1 MQGPP
6 FLFDRERVTAIFYK
20 MVNPAR
26 ILSSIS
32 SCVLGAAC
40 VFAVLPALG
49 QVPAQVPSQIPAPEK
64 PAQPAP
70 QVQAPPTLDVLYERL
85 KTAGSPQSA
94 EVVVRQIARRWGR
107 SGSETSD
114 LLMARARQALAARNA
129 ALAIELTDR
138 IIVLQPAWAEGW
150 HVRGLAFFLL
160 QDDGRAL
167 VDFSETL
174 RREPNH
180 FMALGMAAAALQ
192 RQGDEKR
199 ALSAFRA
206 VQELHP
212 FFTGVK
218 DVIEKLKL
226 SVDGR
231 DA

>member
-1 MQGPP
+1 MREPL
-6 FLFDRERVTAIFYK
+6 FLFDREQVQAIFPC
-20 MVNPAR
+20 MVKTKRTLLR
-26 ILSSIS
+26 IAA
-32 SCVLGAAC
+32 AAC
-40 VFAVLPALG
+40 AFSALPAY
-49 QVPAQVPSQIPAPEK
+49 AQGSAQIPAVPEK
-64 PAQPAP
+64 PVQTAP

-85 KTAGSPQSA
+85 KEAGSAQSA
-94 EVVVRQIARRWGR
+94 EVIVRQIARRWGR

-138 IIVLQPAWAEGW
+138 IIALQPTWAEGW

-167 VDFSETL
+167 VDFSQTL

-212 FFTGVK
+212 FFSGVK
-218 DVIEKLKL
+218 DAIEKLRL

>member
-1 MQGPP
+1 
-6 FLFDRERVTAIFYK
+6 
-20 MVNPAR
+20 MVISTR
-26 ILSSIS
+26 ILSF
-32 SCVLGAAC
+32 VLLVAC
-40 VFAVLPALG
+40 TFSGLPAFA
-49 QVPAQVPSQIPAPEK
+49 QVPAPDKPSQPPPSDQVPLP
-64 PAQPAP
+64 
-70 QVQAPPTLDVLYERL
+70 QAPPTLDVLYERL
-85 KTAGSPQSA
+85 KAAGSTQSA
-94 EVVVRQIARRWGR
+94 EVIVRQIARRWGR

-114 LLMARARQALAARNA
+114 LLMARARQALASRNA

-150 HVRGLAFFLL
+150 HVRGLSFFLL

-167 VDFSETL
+167 VDFRETL
-174 RREPNH
+174 RLEPNH

-199 ALSAFRA
+199 ALSAFKA

-218 DVIEKLKL
+218 DAIEKLRL

-231 DA
+231 DT